1 VPTLAQRP
9 TPKTLVAAALSLALV
24 AAAVVGVMYLT
35 SSRTL
40 TLSVD
45 GTAQQVSTRADTVAG
60 VLAEQDIEVGDRDV
74 VAPDLDDPVSDGT
87 EIAVRYSRPLDVAL
101 DGEETRYWVT
111 ATEVGTALNQI
122 GLRVG
127 GAELSASRSAS
138 IGRSGMDLRVV
149 TPKRLS
155 FAVAGEKPVAQRLA
169 ALTVNEAL
177 KDYGV
182 RVDRNDRVR
191 PALGVQVESGDKI
204 VVTKVRVVQR
214 TVNDEPISHAT
225 VERSDDSMYDD
236 ESETV
241 TEGRNGSRDVVYR
254 LRFENGQR
262 VSRSVV
268 RVSDVTEPVAE
279 VVAVGTKERPS
290 TTSSGA
296 DFASGGTVWDALAAC
311 ESGGNWAIN
320 TGNGYYGG
328 LQFNLG
334 TWQAYGGSGYPHENS
349 REAQIAVA
357 TRLRDASGGYGAWP
371 HCSASLGLPR

>member
-1 VPTLAQRP
+1 MPTLAPRA
-9 TPKTLVAAALSLALV
+9 TPKTLLATALSLALA
-24 AAAVVGVMYLT
+24 AAAVVGVLYVT
-35 SSRTL
+35 SARTL

-45 GTAQQVSTRADTVAG
+45 GTAKTVSTRADTVAG
-60 VLAEQDIEVGDRDV
+60 VLDEQGIEVGDRDV
-74 VAPDLDDPVSDGT
+74 VAPDLDDQVSEGT
-87 EIAVRYSRPLDVAL
+87 EIAVRYSRPLDLEL
-101 DGEETRYWVT
+101 DGDETRYWVT

-138 IGRSGMDLRVV
+138 IGRSGIDLRVV

-155 FAVAGEKPVAQRLA
+155 FAVGGKAPVADKVA

-177 KDYGV
+177 KDHGV
-182 RVDRNDRVR
+182 RVDRDDLVR
-191 PALGVQVESGDKI
+191 PALGVQVEPGDKI
-204 VVTKVRVVQR
+204 VVTRVRVVRR
-214 TVNDEPISHAT
+214 TVNDEPIGHGT

-241 TEGRNGSRDVVYR
+241 TEGRDGSRDVVYR
-254 LRFENGQR
+254 LRFVNGRQ
-262 VSRSVV
+262 VGRSAV
-268 RVSDVTEPVAE
+268 RVSDVTRPITE

-290 TTSSGA
+290 TISSGA
-296 DFASGGTVWDALAAC
+296 NFASGSTVWDSLAAC

-334 TWQAYGGSGYPHENS
+334 TWQAYGGSGYPHQNS
-349 REAQIAVA
+349 RETQIAVA
-357 TRLRDASGGYGAWP
+357 TRVRDASGGYGAWP
-371 HCSASLGLPR
+371 ACAASLGLPR